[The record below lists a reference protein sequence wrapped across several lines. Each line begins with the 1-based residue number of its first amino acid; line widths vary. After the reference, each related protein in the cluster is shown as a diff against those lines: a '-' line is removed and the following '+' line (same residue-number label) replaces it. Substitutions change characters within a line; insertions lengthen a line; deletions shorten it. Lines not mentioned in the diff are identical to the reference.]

1 MRSIPEL
8 GLAAPELGWVPSP
21 TFALRRAAVLER
33 LGAWAPGRV
42 LEVGCGA
49 GALLHDLAERGFT
62 AVGVES
68 SPAARELATR
78 LLADRE
84 DVVITDVLPVE
95 RDAFDYL
102 LSFEVL
108 EHIEDDVAAL
118 ADWVQRLKPGAPC
131 LLSVP
136 ASAAKWSL
144 MDVSAGHF
152 RRYERADVER
162 LIDRAGLQLGR
173 IETYGFPATWLIER
187 VRLWARTAQ
196 LRRRGVD
203 TAALVRGDAKLTAQ
217 SGIERDLET
226 KLFPLYGSGI
236 GRRCFRWAARA
247 QEHFS
252 DTDWGISYLVTAWR

>member
-33 LGAWAPGRV
+33 LSAWAPGHV

-49 GALLHDLAERGFT
+49 GALLHDLRERGFT

-68 SPAARELATR
+68 SPSARALAST
-78 LLADRE
+78 LLSGVE
-84 DVVITDVLPVE
+84 GVVITDSLPPE
-95 RDAFDYL
+95 HEAFDYL

-118 ADWVQRLKPGAPC
+118 RDWVQRLKPGAPC

-136 ASAAKWSL
+136 ASSAKWSL

-152 RRYERADVER
+152 RRYDRPDVER
-162 LIDRAGLQLGR
+162 LVQRAGLQLGR
-173 IETYGFPATWLIER
+173 VETYGFPATWLIER
-187 VRLWARTAQ
+187 MRLLARTAQ
-196 LRRRGVD
+196 LRARGVD
-203 TAALVRGDAKLTAQ
+203 VAALARGDAGLTAR
-217 SGIERDLET
+217 SGVERDVET
-226 KLFPLYGSGI
+226 RLFPLYGSAL
-236 GRRCFRWAARA
+236 GRRFFRWAAQA

-252 DTDWGISYLVTAWR
+252 DTDLGISYLVTAWK